1 MYPEGKMKII
11 LRLGVLFLCVMLSP
25 VTASAGYKLSMLPRY
40 STEEIHKRIV
50 PIADYL
56 SKQTGLEIEPI
67 VISTFD
73 QYQQQLLSGAIQIGY
88 ENPYIYVLASKAH
101 EVIALAE
108 KERSGT
114 RFRGI
119 IITRSDSP
127 IKTLE
132 DLRGKTISIVGY
144 TSAGGYLSQK
154 LTLAE
159 QGINVK
165 TDCQLVEAA
174 DNKQENVILAVYT
187 GDVDGG
193 FIRGSALQRAKN
205 FIPQT
210 AIKVLK
216 ETAWLPNWAL
226 SVSRTMPPGDR
237 KKIADAIF
245 ALNKESPAAQALKI
259 NRFIPATDQQYNSIR
274 KAAGIALPMVNDF
287 PTE

>member
-1 MYPEGKMKII
+1 MKIM
-11 LRLGVLFLCVMLSP
+11 LRLGILLLCVMLTP
-25 VTASAGYKLSMLPRY
+25 VVASAGYKLSMLPRY
-40 STEEIHKRIV
+40 STDEIHKRIV

-56 SKQTGLEIEPI
+56 SKATGLQIDP
-67 VISTFD
+67 VVVSTFD
-73 QYQQQLLSGAIQIGY
+73 QYQKQLIGGAIQVGY

-119 IITRSDSP
+119 IITRADSP

-132 DLRGKTISIVGY
+132 DLRGKSISIVGY

-159 QGINVK
+159 HGIDVK
-165 TDCQLVEAA
+165 TDCRLVEAA
-174 DNKQENVILAVYT
+174 NNKQENVILAVYT

-193 FIRGSALQRAKN
+193 FIRGSALHRADN
-205 FIPQT
+205 FVPQT

-226 SVSRTMPPGDR
+226 SVSRTMPAADR

-245 ALNKESPAAQALKI
+245 ALNKQSPAAQALKI
-259 NRFIPATDQQYNSIR
+259 NRFVPATDQQYNSIR
-274 KAAGIALPMVNDF
+274 KAAGIALPVVTDS

>member
-1 MYPEGKMKII
+1 MKII
-11 LRLGVLFLCVMLSP
+11 LKLGILFLCMMLSP
-25 VTASAGYKLSMLPRY
+25 VMASAGYKLSMLPRY

-56 SKQTGLEIEPI
+56 SRETGLEIEPV

-73 QYQQQLLSGAIQIGY
+73 QYQQQLLGGAIQIGY

-119 IITRSDSP
+119 IIVRADSP

-159 QGINVK
+159 HGIHVK

-187 GDVDGG
+187 GDVDCG
-193 FIRGSALQRAKN
+193 FIRGSALHQADN
-205 FIPQT
+205 FVPPT
-210 AIKVLK
+210 AIKVLQ

-226 SVSRTMPPGDR
+226 SVSRTMSPADR
-237 KKIADAIF
+237 KKIAAAVF

-259 NRFIPATDQQYNSIR
+259 NRFVPATDQDYNSIR
-274 KAAGIALPMVNDF
+274 KAAGIALPIVNDS
-287 PTE
+287 PIE